1 MEAYGS
7 EHNFMQLSSIF
18 ETHWIIEPEVSFFS
32 AFDGLIDLSYFNLK
46 VKLYIYYSHTCNIF
60 SCVLTTHLILKY

>member
-18 ETHWIIEPEVSFFS
+18 ENHWITETEVPFS
-32 AFDGLIDLSYFNLK
+32 SDFDGLIDLSYFNLK
-46 VKLYIYYSHTCNIF
+46 VKMYL
-60 SCVLTTHLILKY
+60 